1 MTRADPRLPVTVLS
15 GFRSAGKTTRAN
27 LASGLS
33 RRRKPRPARDP
44 MAEFD
49 RLPPELRRWLAQAA
63 LPWSPRSALRA
74 WQRALAQSRA
84 PQDALARLDA
94 LQAARLARDR
104 LHRAIGVEKPAQP

>member
-27 LASGLS
+27 LASSLS

>member
-1 MTRADPRLPVTVLS
+1 M
-15 GFRSAGKTTRAN
+15 RAN
-27 LASGLS
+27 LSSNLS
-33 RRRKPRPARDP
+33 RRRKQRAARDP

-84 PQDALARLDA
+84 PRDALARLDA
-94 LQAARLARDR
+94 LQAARLARDG
-104 LHRAIGVEKPAQP
+104 LHRPLGGVMPAQS